1 MKKVIYDRYGSAA
14 VLEMIDVPMPAPA
27 GTQLLIQVKAVSLN
41 PLDWK
46 IMEGKMK
53 LMSGSTFPKGIGID
67 FSGVVEQVGE
77 GVTNYRPGDAVF
89 GAVAP
94 FKGGALAEYLL
105 IREKDIA
112 LKPAT
117 ISFEQAA
124 AMPTVG
130 TAALQILEGLV
141 RVGKGTQ
148 VLINGASGGIGM
160 FAIQIAKMKGAHV
173 TSVASTTGLSWV
185 KRWGSDAVLDYR
197 KEDVLSSGKRYDVV
211 LDLSGKMPYQ
221 AAKRI
226 MKPESVYVN
235 SIPGPREIVEAFLH
249 SLFSKQ
255 KYKVLLL
262 KQTQTHLESL
272 SAYAAA
278 GVEILVGASFPMASF
293 RQAYAE
299 ASAGGIVGK
308 AVVTVGITE
317 PARTGDAVVPNR
329 VTRQ

>member
-1 MKKVIYDRYGSAA
+1 
-14 VLEMIDVPMPAPA
+14 MIEAPMPEPA
-27 GTQLLIQVKAVSLN
+27 GTQLLIQVKAVAMN

-53 LMSGSTFPKGIGID
+53 LMSGSKFPKGIGID
-67 FSGVVEQVGE
+67 FSGVVKQVGS
-77 GVTNYRPGDAVF
+77 GIGGFRPGDAVF
-89 GAVAP
+89 GALDP

-105 IREKDIA
+105 VGEKDVA
-112 LKPAT
+112 LKPKS

-130 TAALQILEGLV
+130 TAALQIFDRLATL
-141 RVGKGTQ
+141 GKGTA

-173 TSVASTTGLSWV
+173 TAVAGTKGLSWV
-185 KRWGSDAVLDYR
+185 KKWGSDAVVDYR
-197 KEDVLSSGKRYDVV
+197 KEDILSSGKGYDVV
-211 LDLSGKMPYQ
+211 LDLSGKLPYR
-221 AAKRI
+221 AAKKI
-226 MKPESVYVN
+226 MKPDSVYVN
-235 SIPGPREIVEAFLH
+235 SIPGPREIVGAFVH
-249 SLFSKQ
+249 SLFSKK

-262 KQTQTHLESL
+262 KQAQTHLETL

-278 GVEILVGASFPMASF
+278 GMEIMIGESFPMSSF

-308 AVVTVGITE
+308 AVFTVG
-317 PARTGDAVVPNR
+317 
-329 VTRQ
+329 